1 MNKVKMNKVKIIG
14 ISLLTLFVTSC
25 TSTVTLYNGKTMTKK
40 EYNQMLDR
48 ISNEADSIATIQ
60 LNEYISETQKKDTI
74 IR

>member
-25 TSTVTLYNGKTMTKK
+25 VSTVTLYNGKTMTKK

>member
-1 MNKVKMNKVKIIG
+1 MNKVKIIG

-25 TSTVTLYNGKTMTKK
+25 ASTVTLYNGKTMTKK

>member
-1 MNKVKMNKVKIIG
+1 MNKVKVIG

-25 TSTVTLYNGKTMTKK
+25 VSTVTLYNGETMTKK

-60 LNEYISETQKKDTI
+60 LNDYIRETQKNDTI